1 LTQEDCGLQG
11 GTWHGGPCVP
21 CLCATCVGDTNC
33 DTIIDF
39 DDINPFVA
47 AISGGVPCNLD
58 NCDMNCD
65 GIIDFD
71 DINPFVTLLSTGAMC
86 P

>member
-1 LTQEDCGLQG
+1 
-11 GTWHGGPCVP
+11 
-21 CLCATCVGDTNC
+21 VGDTNC
-33 DTIIDF
+33 DGIIDF

-47 AISGGVPCNLD
+47 ALSDSVPCNYD

-71 DINPFVTLLSTGAMC
+71 DINPFVALLSTGATC